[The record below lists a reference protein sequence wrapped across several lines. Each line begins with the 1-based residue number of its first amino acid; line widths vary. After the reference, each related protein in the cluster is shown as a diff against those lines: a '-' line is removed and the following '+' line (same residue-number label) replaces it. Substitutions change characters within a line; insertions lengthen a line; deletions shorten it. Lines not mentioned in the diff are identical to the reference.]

1 MTIEAPQIERQPSSQ
16 RPSRRDIL
24 SRLKLETAAE
34 HAAIEGATEVMSPEL
49 SCGEY
54 RRYLEDTF
62 GFYKVVEAQ
71 LSRAGVW
78 EALGLPSAERVKL
91 PLLTRDLELLG
102 TRDTAQLRVC
112 AEPPVFA
119 SVAEAIGGAYVLEGS
134 TLGGRV
140 ISRHVQGRLGADAPR
155 AFLECYGS
163 RTGESWQAFRAALGR
178 FADCRET
185 EERVLRGAKATF
197 RAFTRWLER

>member
-1 MTIEAPQIERQPSSQ
+1 MTIEGTQIERQPSSQ

-34 HAAIEGATEVMSPEL
+34 HAAIEGATRVMSPEL
-49 SCGEY
+49 STAEY

-71 LSRAGVW
+71 LSEAGVW
-78 EALGLPSAERVKL
+78 DALGLSSAERVKL
-91 PLLTRDLELLG
+91 PLLVRDLEQLG
-102 TRDTAQLRVC
+102 AGDTSKLDVC
-112 AEPPVFA
+112 AAPPVFA
-119 SVAEAIGGAYVLEGS
+119 SVADAVGGAYVLEGS

-140 ISRHVQGRLGADAPR
+140 ISRHLQQRFGAAVPR
-155 AFLECYGS
+155 AFLECYGA
-163 RTGESWQAFRAALGR
+163 RTGENWQAFRTALGR

-185 EERVLRGAKATF
+185 DERVLRGAKATF